1 MLVRCEVTFGHMMV
15 VVSTPQVLQVQ
26 WHGYHSQ
33 VVLKWIVVL
42 AGVVAVFLGG
52 ALGLRGGFM
61 MFWLG

>member
-1 MLVRCEVTFGHMMV
+1 MTV
-15 VVSTPQVLQVQ
+15 VISTPQVLQGQ

-33 VVLKWIVVL
+33 VVLRWIAVL

-52 ALGLRGGFM
+52 ALGLGDGFM